1 MKVRRGWGGGGE
13 KGEKKKDARMK
24 WDHKDG
30 ARLRNAER
38 GIRQVF
44 RLLSHMAIT
53 LGGRLCPRCDSGW
66 TQQGHIRTL
75 M

>member
-1 MKVRRGWGGGGE
+1 MAKGGGKRE
-13 KGEKKKDARMK
+13 RRKKKKDARMK

-38 GIRQVF
+38 EIRQVF
-44 RLLSHMAIT
+44 RLLSHTAIT

>member
-1 MKVRRGWGGGGE
+1 
-13 KGEKKKDARMK
+13 MK

-38 GIRQVF
+38 EIRQVF
-44 RLLSHMAIT
+44 RLLSHTAIT